1 MAQKVKGITVEIDG
15 NVQPLN
21 KRLKEVTDTAKK
33 LDSELRVIDRLLKL
47 DPSNTTLLTQKQ
59 KLLADSIANTRIKL
73 KELTTAQE
81 QAKAQLERGEIGADQ
96 YRALERDVIR
106 AQNSLKYFESQAK
119 QVDEALE
126 QAENESKQTGKAF
139 DEMGDAAQK
148 SGKDMKTLSTGGVV
162 LGTMLGNLASR
173 LIEWAGSAATFLTDA
188 VEETK
193 EFRSDLSKLEQNA
206 KAAGTGIGDVTDD
219 LEYFVAITDETD
231 SSVEALSNLLKAG
244 FTGETLTDAVNNLSG
259 AVVAF
264 PDTLKI
270 ESLADS
276 LQETLATGE
285 ATGQYGELLERL
297 GVNLDD
303 FNAGLQKCTTS
314 AEKQQ
319 YAVDILAKNG
329 MADLNAQYKEA
340 NADLIAYSTAQTR
353 YTETLS
359 KVGAAMQ
366 PVMTALTDTKTLLL
380 EGMIPALETA
390 GQALSE
396 KLASPS
402 VQNAFKKL
410 GEGLA
415 NVASAFANFAVFI
428 IENGDTIVKTIISI
442 GVGIA
447 AWKIT
452 NTVININK
460 MAKELGSLKEAF
472 QQAIPS
478 IKKMGDAIKASTS
491 ATIIGAIATIVMIV
505 AQIAESFLGASDAT
519 EDFKSDMASLKEE
532 AEGMATEFAAT
543 QETLAINGETMR
555 GLVSDIQ
562 ALDTSIKSG
571 NLSAAEMAAAQGQ
584 LAAKTAEYNAA
595 AGEAVL
601 KIDAATGAI
610 DGSTS
615 ALADNTE
622 ALIENARKAAE
633 IEALQKAFG
642 AQTEAQAQ
650 QATQLAEIDKY
661 YDQLSDEQ
669 KKYIDQMKE
678 EGVSVEALSNLW
690 YASPIW
696 GGQVNN
702 EIRGIVEGLE
712 DSIDVEKA
720 AGEQVEYY
728 TEKVGESAAADA
740 QRKNAIEETSDSLEN
755 LTEAQALQL
764 IRMQENG
771 QALDE
776 EQTKQLDTYKAKNE
790 EQYNSLAELVQ
801 KEQELQQKRLEI
813 LTNSNDAI
821 SYEDQIS
828 LEDRLANYQNNSQK
842 ILEYEN
848 GLASLRQRALE
859 EGNTEAGQAMQAY
872 LDTLGDYSVESMG
885 IIHQLIT
892 EYGEG
897 GGDMFVALANEYM
910 NAVDSKAPQVNA
922 KSKQAGSN
930 MESSVGEGIA
940 ENDAAQTE
948 FESSMQE
955 TVDNVSAMVGAD
967 GPFYWLGIGII
978 NRLASGMRDMAWK
991 LYDVADNVVSTL
1003 KSKFNFEISVSS
1015 TGRGAKFQG
1024 FATGGIISREQIVRV
1039 AERGPEA
1046 IIPLDRLGGIIQGVL
1061 DNNGGGSGG
1070 NTYQLN
1076 VYTSDLSDGAQ
1087 VRLFKN
1093 FSKWA
1098 GRRLD

>member
-1 MAQKVKGITVEIDG
+1 MAQRIKGITVEIGGDT
-15 NVQPLN
+15 QPLN
-21 KRLKEVTDTAKK
+21 KALKDVSKTAAS
-33 LDSELRVIDRLLKL
+33 LNSELRIIDKLLKL
-47 DPSNTTLLTQKQ
+47 DPTNTTLLAQKQ
-59 KLLADSIANTRIKL
+59 EVLAKSIENTTKKLNAL
-73 KELTTAQE
+73 KSAQE

-96 YRALERDVIR
+96 YRVLERQVISTE
-106 AQNSLKYFESQAK
+106 NSLNRLQNEAQ
-119 QVDEALE
+119 QTDEALNN
-126 QAENESKQTGKAF
+126 A
-139 DEMGDAAQK
+139 GDAAQK
-148 SGKDMKTLSTGGVV
+148 TGKDMNSLSVGGVALGTV
-162 LGTMLGNLASR
+162 LGNVATKLL
-173 LIEWAGSAATFLTDA
+173 EFAGSAVTFLTDA

-206 KAAGTGIGDVTDD
+206 KAAGTGIDDVTDD

-297 GVNLDD
+297 GVNLED
-303 FNAGLQKCTTS
+303 FNKGLQKCTTS

-353 YTETLS
+353 YTEMLS

-380 EGMIPALETA
+380 EGMIPALETT

-402 VQNAFKKL
+402 VQNSFKKL

-415 NVASAFANFAVFI
+415 EVASAFANFAVFI
-428 IENGDTIVKTIISI
+428 IENGEMIIKIIGSI
-442 GVGIA
+442 AAGFV
-447 AWKIT
+447 AWKISS
-452 NTVININK
+452 IIQS
-460 MAKELGSLKEAF
+460 MGGLKAAF
-472 QQAIPS
+472 QAIIP
-478 IKKMGDAIKASTS
+478 AIKNMGKAITAVSS
-491 ATIIGAIATIVMIV
+491 STIIGALVTVASIIAT
-505 AQIAESFLGASDAT
+505 IAESFLGASDAT
-519 EDFKSDMASLKEE
+519 ETFKDEMASLKDE

-555 GLVSDIQ
+555 GLVTDIQ
-562 ALDTSIKSG
+562 ALDSSIKSG
-571 NLSAAEMAAAQGQ
+571 NLSAAEMAVAQGQ

-595 AGEAVL
+595 AGEEVL

-633 IEALQKAFG
+633 IEALQKAFE
-642 AQTEAQAQ
+642 AQAEAQAQ

-712 DSIDVEKA
+712 DSIDAEKA
-720 AGEQVEYY
+720 AGEQAEYY

-740 QRKNAIEETSDSLEN
+740 QRKNAIDETN
-755 LTEAQALQL
+755 EALSGLGEAEAIYL
-764 IRMQENG
+764 MQ
-771 QALDE
+771 
-776 EQTKQLDTYKAKNE
+776 
-790 EQYNSLAELVQ
+790 
-801 KEQELQQKRLEI
+801 
-813 LTNSNDAI
+813 
-821 SYEDQIS
+821 
-828 LEDRLANYQNNSQK
+828 RLANNEELSQSDQDALDLWKSNNA
-842 ILEYEN
+842 E
-848 GLASLRQRALE
+848 RAAELE
-859 EGNTEAGQAMQAY
+859 EQLAREKEIYQARVDAATDMNNKIDLSNQTSLKQATENLEHNTQVTQEMVANLDSLYGKIPESLYTYLEEAGTDQAR
-872 LDTLGDYSVESMG
+872 LIS
-885 IIHQLIT
+885 QLAN
-892 EYGEG
+892 EMEG
-897 GGDMFVALANEYM
+897 GGSDVATRF
-910 NAVDSKAPQVNA
+910 VNA
-922 KSKQAGSN
+922 YLAAINAGKSPAEAAAYAFGSDTQTSAGQGIDSN
-930 MESSVGEGIA
+930 K
-940 ENDAAQTE
+940 AAQTE
-948 FESSMQE
+948 FESTMQE
-955 TVDNVSAMVGAD
+955 TVDNVSAMIGAD

-991 LYDVADNVVSTL
+991 LYDVADNVVNTL

-1098 GRRLD
+1098 GRRLN

>member
-1 MAQKVKGITVEIDG
+1 MAQRIKGITVEIGGDT
-15 NVQPLN
+15 QPLN
-21 KRLKEVTDTAKK
+21 KALKDVSKTAAS
-33 LDSELRVIDRLLKL
+33 LNSELRIIDKLLKL
-47 DPSNTTLLTQKQ
+47 DPTNTTLLAQKQ
-59 KLLADSIANTRIKL
+59 EVLAKSIENTTKKLNAL
-73 KELTTAQE
+73 KSAQE

-96 YRALERDVIR
+96 YRVLERQVISTE
-106 AQNSLKYFESQAK
+106 NSLNRLQNEAQ
-119 QVDEALE
+119 QTDEALNN
-126 QAENESKQTGKAF
+126 A
-139 DEMGDAAQK
+139 GDAAQK
-148 SGKDMKTLSTGGVV
+148 TGKDMNSLSVGGVALGTV
-162 LGTMLGNLASR
+162 LGNVATKLL
-173 LIEWAGSAATFLTDA
+173 EFAGSAVTFLTDA

-206 KAAGTGIGDVTDD
+206 KAAGTGIDDVTDD

-297 GVNLDD
+297 GVNLED
-303 FNAGLQKCTTS
+303 FNKGLQKCTTS

-353 YTETLS
+353 YTEMLS

-380 EGMIPALETA
+380 EGMIPALETT

-402 VQNAFKKL
+402 VQNSFKKL

-415 NVASAFANFAVFI
+415 EVASAFANFAVFI
-428 IENGDTIVKTIISI
+428 IENGEMIIKIIGSI
-442 GVGIA
+442 AAGFV
-447 AWKIT
+447 AWKISS
-452 NTVININK
+452 IIQS
-460 MAKELGSLKEAF
+460 MGGLKAAF
-472 QQAIPS
+472 QAIIP
-478 IKKMGDAIKASTS
+478 AIKNMGKAITAVSS
-491 ATIIGAIATIVMIV
+491 STIIGALVTVASIIAT
-505 AQIAESFLGASDAT
+505 IAESFLGASDAT
-519 EDFKSDMASLKEE
+519 ETFKDEMASLKDE

-555 GLVSDIQ
+555 GLVTDIQ
-562 ALDTSIKSG
+562 ALDSSIKSG
-571 NLSAAEMAAAQGQ
+571 NLSAAEMAVAQGQ

-595 AGEAVL
+595 AGEEVL

-633 IEALQKAFG
+633 IEALQKAFE

-712 DSIDVEKA
+712 DSIDAEKA
-720 AGEQVEYY
+720 AGEQAEYY

-740 QRKNAIEETSDSLEN
+740 QRKNAIDETN
-755 LTEAQALQL
+755 EALSGLGEAEAIYL
-764 IRMQENG
+764 MQ
-771 QALDE
+771 
-776 EQTKQLDTYKAKNE
+776 
-790 EQYNSLAELVQ
+790 
-801 KEQELQQKRLEI
+801 
-813 LTNSNDAI
+813 
-821 SYEDQIS
+821 
-828 LEDRLANYQNNSQK
+828 RLANNEELSQSDQDALDLWKSNNA
-842 ILEYEN
+842 E
-848 GLASLRQRALE
+848 RAAELE
-859 EGNTEAGQAMQAY
+859 EQLAREKEIYQARVDAATDMNNKIDLSNQTSLKQATENLEHNTQVTQEMVANLDSLYGKIPESLYTYLEEAGTDQAR
-872 LDTLGDYSVESMG
+872 LIS
-885 IIHQLIT
+885 QLAN
-892 EYGEG
+892 EMEG
-897 GGDMFVALANEYM
+897 GGSDVATRF
-910 NAVDSKAPQVNA
+910 VNA
-922 KSKQAGSN
+922 YLAAINAGKSPAAAAAYAFGSDTPTSAGQGIDSN
-930 MESSVGEGIA
+930 K
-940 ENDAAQTE
+940 AAQTE
-948 FESSMQE
+948 FESAMQE
-955 TVDNVSAMVGAD
+955 TADNVSAMIGAD

-1098 GRRLD
+1098 GRRLI

>member
-1 MAQKVKGITVEIDG
+1 MAQRIKGITVEIGGDT
-15 NVQPLN
+15 QPLN
-21 KRLKEVTDTAKK
+21 KALKDVSKTASS
-33 LDSELRVIDRLLKL
+33 LNSELRVIDKLLKL
-47 DPSNTTLLTQKQ
+47 DPTNTTLLAQKQ
-59 KLLADSIANTRIKL
+59 EVLAKSIENTTKKLNIL
-73 KELTTAQE
+73 KAAQE

-96 YRALERDVIR
+96 YRALERQVISTE
-106 AQNSLKYFESQAK
+106 NSLNRLQNEAQ
-119 QVDEALE
+119 QTDEA
-126 QAENESKQTGKAF
+126 F
-139 DEMGDAAQK
+139 DKMGNAAQK
-148 SGKDMKTLSTGGVV
+148 SEKDMKSLSVGGVALGTV
-162 LGTMLGNLASR
+162 LGNVATKLL
-173 LIEWAGSAATFLTDA
+173 EFAGSAVTFLTDA

-231 SSVEALSNLLKAG
+231 SSVEALSNLLQAG
-244 FTGETLTDAVNNLSG
+244 FTGETLTDVVNNLSG

-297 GVNLDD
+297 GVNLED

-319 YAVDILAKNG
+319 YAIDILSKNG

-340 NADLIAYSTAQTR
+340 NADLIAYSTSQTR
-353 YTETLS
+353 YMETLS
-359 KVGAAMQ
+359 KVGTAMQ
-366 PVMTALTDTKTLLL
+366 PVMTAFTDIKTLLL
-380 EGMIPALETA
+380 EGMIPALDTT

-402 VQNAFKKL
+402 VQNAIKKL
-410 GEGLA
+410 GEFLGEA
-415 NVASAFANFAVFI
+415 AKAFADFAIFV
-428 IENGDTIVKTIISI
+428 IENGEIILTVIGSI
-442 GVGIA
+442 AAGFA
-447 AWKIT
+447 AWKISSIIGNVVKSLGT
-452 NTVININK
+452 FVTAVKNAASGAVSAIQSIN
-460 MAKELGSLKEAF
+460 A
-472 QQAIPS
+472 
-478 IKKMGDAIKASTS
+478 ASMS
-491 ATIIGAIATIVMIV
+491 TIIGAIVTVVSLVVSLAS
-505 AQIAESFLGASDAT
+505 ELGKASDEMEDLKSASQDLSGTIDDTAIAFNESEAAYSAT
-519 EDFKSDMASLKEE
+519 KSIADDLLATMIEYNNELK
-532 AEGMATEFAAT
+532 
-543 QETLAINGETMR
+543 Q
-555 GLVSDIQ
+555 
-562 ALDTSIKSG
+562 G
-571 NLSAAEMAAAQGQ
+571 NLSETEAAARRQM
-584 LAAKTAEYNAA
+584 LAQVTAQYNSTV
-595 AGEAVL
+595 GGT
-601 KIDAATGAI
+601 AATINETTGMLNE
-610 DGSTS
+610 STS
-615 ALADNTE
+615 EIKNNTAAL
-622 ALIENARKAAE
+622 LENAR
-633 IEALQKAFG
+633 
-642 AQTEAQAQ
+642 AQAYQ
-650 QATQLAEIDKY
+650 
-661 YDQLSDEQ
+661 
-669 KKYIDQMKE
+669 
-678 EGVSVEALSNLW
+678 EAF
-690 YASPIW
+690 ADIM
-696 GGQVNN
+696 
-702 EIRGIVEGLE
+702 R
-712 DSIDVEKA
+712 
-720 AGEQVEYY
+720 EQVEI
-728 TEKVGESAAADA
+728 EKNRIMAVEAI
-740 QRKNAIEETSDSLEN
+740 RKNMSGLTEEQQNYINELIETENWTGLISELQGTWNTELWAAKDVLSDTAEQEKLTADQLEYLTKAANENGIAFDGNTESVNGNAEAVSN

-764 IRMQENG
+764 LRMQENG
-771 QALDE
+771 QALNE
-776 EQTKQLDTYKAKNE
+776 AQAAQLEAYKANNE
-790 EQYNSLAELVQ
+790 EQYNSLSEIVQ

-821 SYEDQIS
+821 NYEDQIS

-991 LYDVADNVVSTL
+991 LYDAADTIVSSL
-1003 KSKFNFEISVSS
+1003 KSKFNFSVSVS
-1015 TGRGAKFQG
+1015 KTGSGARLRG

-1098 GRRLD
+1098 GRRLN

>member
-126 QAENESKQTGKAF
+126 QTENESKQTGKAF

-297 GVNLDD
+297 GVNLED
-303 FNAGLQKCTTS
+303 FNKGLQKCTTS

-380 EGMIPALETA
+380 EGMIPALETT

-402 VQNAFKKL
+402 VQNSFKKL

-415 NVASAFANFAVFI
+415 EVASAFANFAVFI
-428 IENGDTIVKTIISI
+428 IENGEMIIKIIGSI
-442 GVGIA
+442 AAGFV
-447 AWKIT
+447 AWKISS
-452 NTVININK
+452 IIQS
-460 MAKELGSLKEAF
+460 MGGLKAAF
-472 QQAIPS
+472 QAIIP
-478 IKKMGDAIKASTS
+478 AIKNMGKAITAVSS
-491 ATIIGAIATIVMIV
+491 STIIGALVTVASIIAT
-505 AQIAESFLGASDAT
+505 IAESFLGASDAT
-519 EDFKSDMASLKEE
+519 ETFKDEMASLKDE

-555 GLVSDIQ
+555 GLVTDIQ
-562 ALDTSIKSG
+562 ALDSSIKSG
-571 NLSAAEMAAAQGQ
+571 NLSAAEMAVAQGQ

-595 AGEAVL
+595 AGEEVL

-633 IEALQKAFG
+633 IEALQKAFE

-740 QRKNAIEETSDSLEN
+740 QRKNAIEETSDSLED

-776 EQTKQLDTYKAKNE
+776 EQTKQLDAYKAKNE
-790 EQYNSLAELVQ
+790 EQYNSLTELVQ

-821 SYEDQIS
+821 NYEDQIS
-828 LEDRLANYQNNSQK
+828 LKERIDNLNSNTQAV
-842 ILEYEN
+842 LDYES
-848 GLASLRQRALE
+848 GLAELRQ
-859 EGNTEAGQAMQAY
+859 QAELQSNESMKNNMLAY
-872 LDTLGDYSVESMG
+872 IETLGDYSKDSMA
-885 IIHQLIT
+885 IVSQMVT
-892 EYGEG
+892 DFGEG
-897 GGDMFVALANEYM
+897 GGNMAWALANAYG
-910 NAVDSKAPQVNA
+910 NALSVA
-922 KSKQAGSN
+922 KPGMDAKTHEVGYSAEEAG
-930 MESSVGEGIA
+930 GAGIA
-940 ENDAAQTE
+940 SNDAMQTE
-948 FESSMQE
+948 FESSMQD
-955 TVDNVSAMVGAD
+955 TLNRVSDMIGEN

-978 NRLASGMRDMAWK
+978 NRLTSGMRDMAWK
-991 LYDVADNVVSTL
+991 LYDVADSIVSAL
-1003 KSKFNFEISVSS
+1003 KGKFNFEISVSG
-1015 TGRGAKFQG
+1015 TGSGAKFQG
-1024 FATGGIISREQIVRV
+1024 VATGGIISREQIVRV

-1098 GRRLD
+1098 GRRLN

>member
-1 MAQKVKGITVEIDG
+1 MAQRIKGITVEIGGDT
-15 NVQPLN
+15 QPLN
-21 KRLKEVTDTAKK
+21 KALKDVSKTAAS
-33 LDSELRVIDRLLKL
+33 LNSELRIIDKLLKL
-47 DPSNTTLLTQKQ
+47 DPTNTTLLAQKQ
-59 KLLADSIANTRIKL
+59 EVLAKSIENTTKKLNAL
-73 KELTTAQE
+73 KSAQE

-96 YRALERDVIR
+96 YRVLERQVISTE
-106 AQNSLKYFESQAK
+106 NSLNRLQNEAQ
-119 QVDEALE
+119 QTDEALND
-126 QAENESKQTGKAF
+126 A
-139 DEMGDAAQK
+139 GDAAQK
-148 SGKDMKTLSTGGVV
+148 TGKDMNSLSVGGVALGTV
-162 LGTMLGNLASR
+162 LGNVATKLL
-173 LIEWAGSAATFLTDA
+173 EFAGSAVTFLTDA

-206 KAAGTGIGDVTDD
+206 KAAGTGIDDVTDD

-297 GVNLDD
+297 GVNLED
-303 FNAGLQKCTTS
+303 FNKGLQKCTTS

-380 EGMIPALETA
+380 EGMIPALETT

-402 VQNAFKKL
+402 VQNSFKKL

-415 NVASAFANFAVFI
+415 EVASAFANFAVFI
-428 IENGDTIVKTIISI
+428 IENGEMIIKIIGSI
-442 GVGIA
+442 AAGFV
-447 AWKIT
+447 AWKISS
-452 NTVININK
+452 IIQS
-460 MAKELGSLKEAF
+460 MGGLKAAF
-472 QQAIPS
+472 QAIIP
-478 IKKMGDAIKASTS
+478 AIKNMGKAITAVSS
-491 ATIIGAIATIVMIV
+491 STIIGALVTVASIIAT
-505 AQIAESFLGASDAT
+505 IAESFLGASDAT
-519 EDFKSDMASLKEE
+519 ETFKDEMASLKDE

-555 GLVSDIQ
+555 GLVTDIQ
-562 ALDTSIKSG
+562 ALDSSIKSG
-571 NLSAAEMAAAQGQ
+571 NLSAAEMAVAQGQ

-595 AGEAVL
+595 AGEEVL

-633 IEALQKAFG
+633 IEALQKAFE

-720 AGEQVEYY
+720 AGEQAEYY

-740 QRKNAIEETSDSLEN
+740 QRKNAIEETSDSLED

-771 QALDE
+771 QALDD
-776 EQTKQLDTYKAKNE
+776 EQTKQLDAYKSKNE
-790 EQYNSLAELVQ
+790 EQYNSLTELVQ

-821 SYEDQIS
+821 NYKDQIS
-828 LEDRLANYQNNSQK
+828 LKERIDNLNSNTQAV
-842 ILEYEN
+842 LDYES
-848 GLASLRQRALE
+848 GLAELRQ
-859 EGNTEAGQAMQAY
+859 QAELQSNESMKNNMLAY
-872 LDTLGDYSVESMG
+872 IETLGDYSNDSMA
-885 IIHQLIT
+885 IVSQMVT
-892 EYGEG
+892 DFGEG
-897 GGDMFVALANEYM
+897 GGNMAWALADAYG
-910 NAVDSKAPQVNA
+910 NALSVA
-922 KSKQAGSN
+922 KPGMDAKTHEVGYSAEEAG
-930 MESSVGEGIA
+930 GAGIA
-940 ENDAAQTE
+940 SNDAMQTE
-948 FESSMQE
+948 FESSMQD
-955 TVDNVSAMVGAD
+955 TLNRVGD
-967 GPFYWLGIGII
+967 MIGENGPFYWLGIGII
-978 NRLASGMRDMAWK
+978 NRLTSGMRDMAWK
-991 LYDVADNVVSTL
+991 LYDVADSIVSAL
-1003 KSKFNFEISVSS
+1003 KGKFNFEISVSG
-1015 TGRGAKFQG
+1015 TGSGAKFQSC
-1024 FATGGIISREQIVRV
+1024 ATGGIISREQIVRV

-1098 GRRLD
+1098 GRRLN

>member
-1 MAQKVKGITVEIDG
+1 MASTIKGITVEIDG

-21 KRLKEVTDTAKK
+21 KRLKEVTDTARK

-47 DPSNTTLLTQKQ
+47 DPSNTTLLAQKQ
-59 KLLADSIANTRIKL
+59 KLLADSIANTKTKL

-96 YRALERDVIR
+96 YRALEREVIR

-126 QAENESKQTGKAF
+126 QTENESKQAGEAF

-148 SGKDMKTLSTGGVV
+148 SEKDMKSLSVGGVALGTV
-162 LGTMLGNLASR
+162 LGNVATKLL
-173 LIEWAGSAATFLTDA
+173 EFAGSAVTFLTDA

-206 KAAGTGIGDVTDD
+206 KAAGTGIDDVTDD

-297 GVNLDD
+297 GVNLED
-303 FNAGLQKCTTS
+303 FNKGLQKCTTS

-319 YAVDILAKNG
+319 YAVDTLAKNG

-340 NADLIAYSTAQTR
+340 NTDLIAYSTAQTR

-366 PVMTALTDTKTLLL
+366 PVMTAFTDIKTLLL

-402 VQNAFKKL
+402 VQNSFKKL

-415 NVASAFANFAVFI
+415 EVASAFANFAVFI
-428 IENGDTIVKTIISI
+428 IENGGLIVKIIGSIALGFAAWKVRSIIDSLGGLKSAIQAIIPAIKKAVTSINSVSSASIVGAIMTIASVIISLVSELGKASEATEELRSEAESLSDSITDVGTSFDKSEAEFAVNSDRISELISEISSLDSAIKNGGLTDADAAIKKGQLLRATNELNSVAGTTVATINEETGALNENLPEIESVTKAWLENARAQAYQETLIGILENQSELEVQRAMAIDTIRKNMDSLTKSEQEHVKALIDSGEYQELVNYLWAKGNTEIWAARDILSQTNYDI
-442 GVGIA
+442 GIA
-447 AWKIT
+447 AEQMDYLT
-452 NTVININK
+452 
-460 MAKELGSLKEAF
+460 
-472 QQAIPS
+472 
-478 IKKMGDAIKASTS
+478 
-491 ATIIGAIATIVMIV
+491 
-505 AQIAESFLGASDAT
+505 
-519 EDFKSDMASLKEE
+519 
-532 AEGMATEFAAT
+532 
-543 QETLAINGETMR
+543 
-555 GLVSDIQ
+555 
-562 ALDTSIKSG
+562 
-571 NLSAAEMAAAQGQ
+571 
-584 LAAKTAEYNAA
+584 
-595 AGEAVL
+595 
-601 KIDAATGAI
+601 DAANENGIALTG
-610 DGSTS
+610 
-615 ALADNTE
+615 NTE
-622 ALIENARKAAE
+622 ALNENADAVLNLENAE
-633 IEALQKAFG
+633 AERLIRLQEDGQKLS
-642 AQTEAQAQ
+642 EAQ
-650 QATQLAEIDKY
+650 QAQLDAWKQNNAEYATELEEQLAREKEIYQARVDAATDMNNK
-661 YDQLSDEQ
+661 
-669 KKYIDQMKE
+669 ID
-678 EGVSVEALSNLW
+678 LSNQTSLKQ
-690 YASPIW
+690 ATENLEHNT
-696 GGQVNN
+696 QVTQEMVAN
-702 EIRGIVEGLE
+702 L
-712 DSIDVEKA
+712 
-720 AGEQVEYY
+720 
-728 TEKVGESAAADA
+728 
-740 QRKNAIEETSDSLEN
+740 DSLYGKIPES
-755 LTEAQALQL
+755 LYTYLEEAGTDQARL
-764 IRMQENG
+764 ISQ
-771 QALDE
+771 
-776 EQTKQLDTYKAKNE
+776 
-790 EQYNSLAELVQ
+790 
-801 KEQELQQKRLEI
+801 
-813 LTNSNDAI
+813 
-821 SYEDQIS
+821 
-828 LEDRLANYQNNSQK
+828 LAN
-842 ILEYEN
+842 E
-848 GLASLRQRALE
+848 
-859 EGNTEAGQAMQAY
+859 M
-872 LDTLGDYSVESMG
+872 
-885 IIHQLIT
+885 
-892 EYGEG
+892 EG
-897 GGDMFVALANEYM
+897 GGSDVATRF
-910 NAVDSKAPQVNA
+910 VNA
-922 KSKQAGSN
+922 YLAAINAGKSPAEAAAYAFGSDTQTSAGQGIDSN
-930 MESSVGEGIA
+930 K
-940 ENDAAQTE
+940 AAQTE
-948 FESSMQE
+948 FESTMQE
-955 TVDNVSAMVGAD
+955 TVDNVSAMIGAD

-1003 KSKFNFEISVSS
+1003 KSKFNFEISVSG
-1015 TGRGAKFQG
+1015 TGSGAKFQG

-1098 GRRLD
+1098 GRRLN

>member
-1 MAQKVKGITVEIDG
+1 MASTIKGITVEIDG

-21 KRLKEVTDTAKK
+21 KRLKEVTDTARK

-47 DPSNTTLLTQKQ
+47 DPSNTTLLAQKQ
-59 KLLADSIANTRIKL
+59 KLLADSIANTKTKL

-96 YRALERDVIR
+96 YRALEREVIR

-126 QAENESKQTGKAF
+126 QTENESKQAGEAF

-148 SGKDMKTLSTGGVV
+148 SEKDMKSLSVGGVALGTV
-162 LGTMLGNLASR
+162 LGNVATKLLELAGN
-173 LIEWAGSAATFLTDA
+173 AATFLTDA

-206 KAAGTGIGDVTDD
+206 KAAGTGIDDVTDD

-297 GVNLDD
+297 GVNLED
-303 FNAGLQKCTTS
+303 FNKGLQKCTTS

-340 NADLIAYSTAQTR
+340 NTDLIAYSTAQTR

-366 PVMTALTDTKTLLL
+366 PVMTAFTDIKTLLL
-380 EGMIPALETA
+380 EGMIPALETT

-396 KLASPS
+396 KLASPK
-402 VQNAFKKL
+402 VQDSIKKFGEFL
-410 GEGLA
+410 GDA
-415 NVASAFANFAVFI
+415 AKAFADFAMFV
-428 IENGDTIVKTIISI
+428 IENGEVIIKVI
-442 GVGIA
+442 GSIA
-447 AWKIT
+447 AGFATWKIAG
-452 NTVININK
+452 II
-460 MAKELGSLKEAF
+460 GS
-472 QQAIPS
+472 IVTS
-478 IKKMGDAIKASTS
+478 IKKFDSTFKKAGGNIINTIKKINTASLSTV
-491 ATIIGAIATIVMIV
+491 IGAIAAAVTAIISFAFALRDSNEAVNK
-505 AQIAESFLGASDAT
+505 IADDSSALIESSKETAEAFSDTQAEIAVTSELAKEYAGEVLALNDKVKQMEALDQDAT
-519 EDFKSDMASLKEE
+519 KEKRMLADATVRLNEITGQTTATIDENTGMLNENKDAIYDSIDAMETAAKESAYLEYWQNLIKQATEYEIQSRNNLKVIKEDVTFWDTLTGSARKALDAYYDTEE
-532 AEGMATEFAAT
+532 AMKTNASEMETFNEFLAEQGLTISDLTSKREEDTDSINENTEAVSELT
-543 QETLAINGETMR
+543 EQEAIYFMQRLANNEE
-555 GLVSDIQ
+555 LSQSDQ
-562 ALDTSIKSG
+562 DALDLWKS
-571 NLSAAEMAAAQGQ
+571 NNAERAAELEEQ
-584 LAAKTAEYNAA
+584 LAREKEIYQAR
-595 AGEAVL
+595 V
-601 KIDAATGAI
+601 DAATDMNNKI
-610 DGSTS
+610 DLSNQTS
-615 ALADNTE
+615 LKQATENLEHNTQVTQEMVANLDSLYGKIPESLYTYLEEAGTDQARLISQLADE
-622 ALIENARKAAE
+622 
-633 IEALQKAFG
+633 
-642 AQTEAQAQ
+642 
-650 QATQLAEIDKY
+650 
-661 YDQLSDEQ
+661 
-669 KKYIDQMKE
+669 M
-678 EGVSVEALSNLW
+678 
-690 YASPIW
+690 
-696 GGQVNN
+696 
-702 EIRGIVEGLE
+702 
-712 DSIDVEKA
+712 
-720 AGEQVEYY
+720 
-728 TEKVGESAAADA
+728 
-740 QRKNAIEETSDSLEN
+740 
-755 LTEAQALQL
+755 
-764 IRMQENG
+764 
-771 QALDE
+771 
-776 EQTKQLDTYKAKNE
+776 
-790 EQYNSLAELVQ
+790 
-801 KEQELQQKRLEI
+801 
-813 LTNSNDAI
+813 
-821 SYEDQIS
+821 
-828 LEDRLANYQNNSQK
+828 
-842 ILEYEN
+842 
-848 GLASLRQRALE
+848 
-859 EGNTEAGQAMQAY
+859 
-872 LDTLGDYSVESMG
+872 
-885 IIHQLIT
+885 
-892 EYGEG
+892 EG
-897 GGDMFVALANEYM
+897 GGSDVATRF
-910 NAVDSKAPQVNA
+910 VNA
-922 KSKQAGSN
+922 YLAAINAGKSPAEAAAYAFGSDTQTSAGQGIDSN
-930 MESSVGEGIA
+930 K
-940 ENDAAQTE
+940 AAQTE

-955 TVDNVSAMVGAD
+955 TVDNVSAMIGAD

>member
-1 MAQKVKGITVEIDG
+1 MAQRIKGITVEIGGDT
-15 NVQPLN
+15 QPLN
-21 KRLKEVTDTAKK
+21 KALKDVSKTASS
-33 LDSELRVIDRLLKL
+33 LDSELRVIDKLLKL
-47 DPSNTTLLTQKQ
+47 DPTNTTLLAQKQ
-59 KLLADSIANTRIKL
+59 EVLAKSIENTTKKLNIL
-73 KELTTAQE
+73 KAAQE

-96 YRALERDVIR
+96 YRALERQVISTE
-106 AQNSLKYFESQAK
+106 NSLNRLQNEAQ
-119 QVDEALE
+119 QTDEA
-126 QAENESKQTGKAF
+126 F
-139 DEMGDAAQK
+139 DKMGNAAQK
-148 SGKDMKTLSTGGVV
+148 SEKDMKSLSVGGVALGTV
-162 LGTMLGNLASR
+162 LGNVATKLL
-173 LIEWAGSAATFLTDA
+173 EFAGSAVTFLTDA

-231 SSVEALSNLLKAG
+231 SSVEALSNLLQAG
-244 FTGETLTDAVNNLSG
+244 FTGETLTDVVNNLSG

-297 GVNLDD
+297 GVNLED

-319 YAVDILAKNG
+319 YAIDILSKNG

-340 NADLIAYSTAQTR
+340 NADLIAYSTSQTR
-353 YTETLS
+353 YMETLS
-359 KVGAAMQ
+359 KVGTAMQ
-366 PVMTALTDTKTLLL
+366 PVMTAFTDIKTLLL
-380 EGMIPALETA
+380 EGMIPALDTT

-402 VQNAFKKL
+402 VQNAIKKL
-410 GEGLA
+410 GEFLGEA
-415 NVASAFANFAVFI
+415 AKAFADFAIFV
-428 IENGDTIVKTIISI
+428 IENGEIILTVIGSI
-442 GVGIA
+442 AAGFA
-447 AWKIT
+447 AWKISSIIGNVVKSLGT
-452 NTVININK
+452 FVTAVKNAASGAVSAIQSIN
-460 MAKELGSLKEAF
+460 A
-472 QQAIPS
+472 
-478 IKKMGDAIKASTS
+478 ASMS
-491 ATIIGAIATIVMIV
+491 TIIGAIVTVVSLVVSLAS
-505 AQIAESFLGASDAT
+505 ELGKASDEM
-519 EDFKSDMASLKEE
+519 EDLKSASQDLSGTIDDTAIAFNESE
-532 AEGMATEFAAT
+532 AAYAAT
-543 QETLAINGETMR
+543 KNIADDLLATMMR
-555 GLVSDIQ
+555 YNDELK
-562 ALDTSIKSG
+562 AG
-571 NLSAAEMAAAQGQ
+571 NLSETEAAAKREL
-584 LAAKTAEYNAA
+584 LAQVTAQYNSTV
-595 AGEAVL
+595 GGT
-601 KIDAATGAI
+601 AATINEATGLLNE
-610 DGSTS
+610 STIEIQNNTD
-615 ALADNTE
+615 AL
-622 ALIENARKAAE
+622 LKNAR
-633 IEALQKAFG
+633 
-642 AQTEAQAQ
+642 AQAYQ
-650 QATQLAEIDKY
+650 
-661 YDQLSDEQ
+661 
-669 KKYIDQMKE
+669 
-678 EGVSVEALSNLW
+678 EAFTD
-690 YASPIW
+690 IM
-696 GGQVNN
+696 
-702 EIRGIVEGLE
+702 R
-712 DSIDVEKA
+712 
-720 AGEQVEYY
+720 EQVEIEKNRIMAVEAIQKNMGDL
-728 TEKVGESAAADA
+728 TEEQQNYINGLIEAGNWIELASEFQYSWNKELKSAGEVLANTVDQEELTADQLEYLTKVANENEIAFDGNTESVD
-740 QRKNAIEETSDSLEN
+740 RNAEAVSN

-764 IRMQENG
+764 LRMQENG

-1015 TGRGAKFQG
+1015 TGSGAKFQS

-1098 GRRLD
+1098 GRRLN

>member
-1 MAQKVKGITVEIDG
+1 MAQRIKGITVEIGGDT
-15 NVQPLN
+15 QPLN
-21 KRLKEVTDTAKK
+21 KALKDVSKTAAS
-33 LDSELRVIDRLLKL
+33 LNSELRIIDKLLKL
-47 DPSNTTLLTQKQ
+47 DPTNTTLLAQKQ
-59 KLLADSIANTRIKL
+59 EVLAKSIENTTKKLNAL
-73 KELTTAQE
+73 KSAQE

-96 YRALERDVIR
+96 YRVLERQVISTE
-106 AQNSLKYFESQAK
+106 NSLNRLQNEAQ
-119 QVDEALE
+119 QTDEALND
-126 QAENESKQTGKAF
+126 A
-139 DEMGDAAQK
+139 GDAAQK
-148 SGKDMKTLSTGGVV
+148 AGKDMNSLSVGGVALGTV
-162 LGTMLGNLASR
+162 LGNVATKLLEFAGNAV
-173 LIEWAGSAATFLTDA
+173 TFLTDA

-206 KAAGTGIGDVTDD
+206 KAAGTGIDDVTDD

-297 GVNLDD
+297 GVNLED
-303 FNAGLQKCTTS
+303 FNKGLQKCTTS

-366 PVMTALTDTKTLLL
+366 PVMTAFTDIKTLLL
-380 EGMIPALETA
+380 EGMIPALETT

-396 KLASPS
+396 KLASTS
-402 VQNAFKKL
+402 VQNAIKKL
-410 GEGLA
+410 GEFLGEA
-415 NVASAFANFAVFI
+415 AKAFADFAIFV
-428 IENGDTIVKTIISI
+428 IENGEVILTIVGSI
-442 GVGIA
+442 AAGFA
-447 AWKIT
+447 AWKI
-452 NTVININK
+452 
-460 MAKELGSLKEAF
+460 S
-472 QQAIPS
+472 S
-478 IKKMGDAIKASTS
+478 IIGNVVKSFGTFITAIKNAASAATTAIQS
-491 ATIIGAIATIVMIV
+491 INAASMSTIIGAIVTVVSLVINFAS
-505 AQIAESFLGASDAT
+505 ELGKASDEM
-519 EDFKSDMASLKEE
+519 EDLKSASQDLSGTIDDTAIAFNESE
-532 AEGMATEFAAT
+532 AAYAAT
-543 QETLAINGETMR
+543 KNIADDLLATMMR
-555 GLVSDIQ
+555 YNDELK
-562 ALDTSIKSG
+562 AG
-571 NLSAAEMAAAQGQ
+571 NLSETEAAAKREL
-584 LAAKTAEYNAA
+584 LAQVTAQYNSTV
-595 AGEAVL
+595 GGT
-601 KIDAATGAI
+601 AATINEATGLLNE
-610 DGSTS
+610 STIEIQNNTD
-615 ALADNTE
+615 AL
-622 ALIENARKAAE
+622 LKNAR
-633 IEALQKAFG
+633 
-642 AQTEAQAQ
+642 AQAYQ
-650 QATQLAEIDKY
+650 
-661 YDQLSDEQ
+661 
-669 KKYIDQMKE
+669 
-678 EGVSVEALSNLW
+678 EAFTD
-690 YASPIW
+690 IM
-696 GGQVNN
+696 
-702 EIRGIVEGLE
+702 R
-712 DSIDVEKA
+712 
-720 AGEQVEYY
+720 EQVEIEKNRIMAVEAIQKNMGDL
-728 TEKVGESAAADA
+728 TEEQQNYINGLIEAGNWTELASEFQYSWNKELKSAGEVLANTVDQEELTADQLEYLTKVANENEIAFDGNTESVD
-740 QRKNAIEETSDSLEN
+740 RNAEAVSN

-764 IRMQENG
+764 LRMQENG

-776 EQTKQLDTYKAKNE
+776 EQTKQLDAYKAKNE
-790 EQYNSLAELVQ
+790 EQYNSLTELVQ

-821 SYEDQIS
+821 NYEDQIS
-828 LEDRLANYQNNSQK
+828 LKERIDNLNANTQAV
-842 ILEYEN
+842 LDYES
-848 GLASLRQRALE
+848 GLAELRQ
-859 EGNTEAGQAMQAY
+859 QAELQSNESMKNNMLAY
-872 LDTLGDYSVESMG
+872 IETLGDYSKDSMA
-885 IIHQLIT
+885 IVSQMVADF
-892 EYGEG
+892 GEG
-897 GGDMFVALANEYM
+897 GGNMAWALANAYG
-910 NAVDSKAPQVNA
+910 NALSVA
-922 KSKQAGSN
+922 KPGMDAKTHEVGYSAEEAG
-930 MESSVGEGIA
+930 GAGIA
-940 ENDAAQTE
+940 SNDAMQTE
-948 FESSMQE
+948 FESSMQD
-955 TVDNVSAMVGAD
+955 TLNRVSDMIGEN

-1015 TGRGAKFQG
+1015 TGSGAKFQS

>member
-1 MAQKVKGITVEIDG
+1 MAQRIKGITVEIGGDT
-15 NVQPLN
+15 QPLN
-21 KRLKEVTDTAKK
+21 KALKDVSKTAAS
-33 LDSELRVIDRLLKL
+33 LNSELRIIDKLLKL
-47 DPSNTTLLTQKQ
+47 DPTNTTLLAQKQ
-59 KLLADSIANTRIKL
+59 EVLAKSIENTTKKLNAL
-73 KELTTAQE
+73 KSAQE

-96 YRALERDVIR
+96 YRVLERQVISTE
-106 AQNSLKYFESQAK
+106 NSLNRLQNEAQ
-119 QVDEALE
+119 QTDEALNN
-126 QAENESKQTGKAF
+126 A
-139 DEMGDAAQK
+139 GDAAQK
-148 SGKDMKTLSTGGVV
+148 TGKDMNSLSVGGVA
-162 LGTMLGNLASR
+162 LGTALGNVATKL
-173 LIEWAGSAATFLTDA
+173 LEFAGSAVTFLTDA

-206 KAAGTGIGDVTDD
+206 KAAGTGIDDVTDD

-297 GVNLDD
+297 GVNLED
-303 FNAGLQKCTTS
+303 FNKGLQKCTTS

-353 YTETLS
+353 YTEMLS

-380 EGMIPALETA
+380 EGMIPALETT

-402 VQNAFKKL
+402 VQNSFKKL

-415 NVASAFANFAVFI
+415 EVASAFANFAVFI
-428 IENGDTIVKTIISI
+428 IENGEMIIKIIGSI
-442 GVGIA
+442 AAGFV
-447 AWKIT
+447 AWKISS
-452 NTVININK
+452 IIQS
-460 MAKELGSLKEAF
+460 MDRLKAAF
-472 QQAIPS
+472 RAIIPA
-478 IKKMGDAIKASTS
+478 IKKMGKAITAVSS
-491 ATIIGAIATIVMIV
+491 STIIGALVTVASIIAT
-505 AQIAESFLGASDAT
+505 IAESFLGASDAT
-519 EDFKSDMASLKEE
+519 ETFKDEMASLKDE

-555 GLVSDIQ
+555 GLVTDIQ
-562 ALDTSIKSG
+562 ALDSSIKSG
-571 NLSAAEMAAAQGQ
+571 NLSAAEMAVAQGQ

-595 AGEAVL
+595 AGEEVL

-633 IEALQKAFG
+633 IEALQKAFE

-712 DSIDVEKA
+712 DSIDAEKA
-720 AGEQVEYY
+720 AGEQAEYY

-740 QRKNAIEETSDSLEN
+740 QRKNAIDETN
-755 LTEAQALQL
+755 EALSGLGEAEAIYL
-764 IRMQENG
+764 MQ
-771 QALDE
+771 
-776 EQTKQLDTYKAKNE
+776 
-790 EQYNSLAELVQ
+790 
-801 KEQELQQKRLEI
+801 
-813 LTNSNDAI
+813 
-821 SYEDQIS
+821 
-828 LEDRLANYQNNSQK
+828 RLANNEELSQSDQDALDLWKSNNA
-842 ILEYEN
+842 E
-848 GLASLRQRALE
+848 RAAELE
-859 EGNTEAGQAMQAY
+859 EQLAREKEIYQARVDAATDMNNKIDLSNQTSLKQATENLEHNTQVTQEMVANLDSLYGKIPESLYTYLEEAGTDQAR
-872 LDTLGDYSVESMG
+872 LIS
-885 IIHQLIT
+885 QLAN
-892 EYGEG
+892 EMEG
-897 GGDMFVALANEYM
+897 GGSDVATRF
-910 NAVDSKAPQVNA
+910 VNA
-922 KSKQAGSN
+922 YLAAINAGKSPAEAAAYAFGSDTQTSAGQGIGSN
-930 MESSVGEGIA
+930 K
-940 ENDAAQTE
+940 AAQTE
-948 FESSMQE
+948 FESTMQE
-955 TVDNVSAMVGAD
+955 TVDNVSAMIGAD

-978 NRLASGMRDMAWK
+978 NRLASGMRGMAWK
-991 LYDVADNVVSTL
+991 LYDVADNVVNTL

-1024 FATGGIISREQIVRV
+1024 CATGGIISREQIVRV

>member
-1 MAQKVKGITVEIDG
+1 MAQRIKGITVEIGGDT
-15 NVQPLN
+15 QPLN
-21 KRLKEVTDTAKK
+21 KALKDVSKTAAS
-33 LDSELRVIDRLLKL
+33 LNSELRIIDKLLKL
-47 DPSNTTLLTQKQ
+47 DPTNTTLLAQKQ
-59 KLLADSIANTRIKL
+59 EVLAKSIENTTKKLNAL
-73 KELTTAQE
+73 KSAQE

-96 YRALERDVIR
+96 YRVLERQVISTE
-106 AQNSLKYFESQAK
+106 NSLNRLQNEAQ
-119 QVDEALE
+119 QTDEALNN
-126 QAENESKQTGKAF
+126 A
-139 DEMGDAAQK
+139 GDAAQK
-148 SGKDMKTLSTGGVV
+148 TGKDMNSLSVGGVALGTV
-162 LGTMLGNLASR
+162 LGNVATKLL
-173 LIEWAGSAATFLTDA
+173 EFAGSAVTFLTDA

-206 KAAGTGIGDVTDD
+206 KAAGTGIDDVTDD

-297 GVNLDD
+297 GVNLED
-303 FNAGLQKCTTS
+303 FNKGLQKCTTS

-353 YTETLS
+353 YTEMLS

-380 EGMIPALETA
+380 EGMIPALETT

-402 VQNAFKKL
+402 VQNSFKKL

-415 NVASAFANFAVFI
+415 EVASAFANFAVFI
-428 IENGDTIVKTIISI
+428 IENGEMIIKIIGSI
-442 GVGIA
+442 AAGFV
-447 AWKIT
+447 AWKISS
-452 NTVININK
+452 IIQS
-460 MAKELGSLKEAF
+460 MGGLKAAF
-472 QQAIPS
+472 QAIIP
-478 IKKMGDAIKASTS
+478 AIKNMGKAITAVSS
-491 ATIIGAIATIVMIV
+491 STIIGALVTVASIIAT
-505 AQIAESFLGASDAT
+505 IAESFLGASDAT
-519 EDFKSDMASLKEE
+519 ETFKDEMASLKDE

-555 GLVSDIQ
+555 GLVTDIQ
-562 ALDTSIKSG
+562 ALDSSIKSG
-571 NLSAAEMAAAQGQ
+571 NLSAAEMAVAQGQ

-595 AGEAVL
+595 AGEEVL

-633 IEALQKAFG
+633 IEALQKAFE

-712 DSIDVEKA
+712 DSIDAEKA
-720 AGEQVEYY
+720 AGEQAEYY

-740 QRKNAIEETSDSLEN
+740 QRKNAIDETN
-755 LTEAQALQL
+755 EALSGLGEAEAIYL
-764 IRMQENG
+764 MQ
-771 QALDE
+771 
-776 EQTKQLDTYKAKNE
+776 
-790 EQYNSLAELVQ
+790 
-801 KEQELQQKRLEI
+801 
-813 LTNSNDAI
+813 
-821 SYEDQIS
+821 
-828 LEDRLANYQNNSQK
+828 RLANNEELSQSDQDALDLWKSNNA
-842 ILEYEN
+842 E
-848 GLASLRQRALE
+848 RAAELE
-859 EGNTEAGQAMQAY
+859 EQLAREKEIYQARVDAATDMNNKIDLSNQTSLKQATENLEHNTQVTQEMVANLDSLYGKIPESLYTYLEEAGTDQAR
-872 LDTLGDYSVESMG
+872 LIS
-885 IIHQLIT
+885 QLAN
-892 EYGEG
+892 EMEG
-897 GGDMFVALANEYM
+897 GGSDVATRF
-910 NAVDSKAPQVNA
+910 VNA
-922 KSKQAGSN
+922 YLAAINAGKSPAEAAAYAFGSDTQTSAGQGIDSN
-930 MESSVGEGIA
+930 K
-940 ENDAAQTE
+940 AAQTE
-948 FESSMQE
+948 FESTMQE
-955 TVDNVSAMVGAD
+955 TVDNVSAMIGAD

-991 LYDVADNVVSTL
+991 LYDVADNVVNTL

-1098 GRRLD
+1098 GRRLN

>member
-314 AEKQQ
+314 AEKQK

-366 PVMTALTDTKTLLL
+366 PVMTAFTDIKTLLL
-380 EGMIPALETA
+380 EGMIPALETT

-396 KLASPS
+396 KLASPK
-402 VQNAFKKL
+402 VQDSIKKFGEFL
-410 GEGLA
+410 GDA
-415 NVASAFANFAVFI
+415 AKAFADFAMFV
-428 IENGDTIVKTIISI
+428 IENGEVIIKVI
-442 GVGIA
+442 GSIA
-447 AWKIT
+447 AGFATWKIAG
-452 NTVININK
+452 II
-460 MAKELGSLKEAF
+460 GS
-472 QQAIPS
+472 IVTS
-478 IKKMGDAIKASTS
+478 IKKFDSTFKKAGGNIINTIKKINTASLSTV
-491 ATIIGAIATIVMIV
+491 IGAIAAAVTAIISFAFALRDSNEAVNK
-505 AQIAESFLGASDAT
+505 IADDSSALIESSKETAEAFSDTQAEIAVTSELAKEYAGEVLALNDKVKQMEASEQDAT
-519 EDFKSDMASLKEE
+519 KEKRMLADATVRLNEITGQTTATIDENTGMLNENKDAIYDSIDAMETAAKESAYLEYWQNLIKQATEYEIQSRNNLKVIKEDVTFWDTLTGSTRKALDAYYDTEE
-532 AEGMATEFAAT
+532 AMKTNASEMETFNEF
-543 QETLAINGETMR
+543 LAEQGLTISDLASKREEDTDSINE
-555 GLVSDIQ
+555 
-562 ALDTSIKSG
+562 
-571 NLSAAEMAAAQGQ
+571 
-584 LAAKTAEYNAA
+584 
-595 AGEAVL
+595 
-601 KIDAATGAI
+601 
-610 DGSTS
+610 
-615 ALADNTE
+615 NTE
-622 ALIENARKAAE
+622 A
-633 IEALQKAFG
+633 
-642 AQTEAQAQ
+642 
-650 QATQLAEIDKY
+650 
-661 YDQLSDEQ
+661 
-669 KKYIDQMKE
+669 
-678 EGVSVEALSNLW
+678 VS
-690 YASPIW
+690 
-696 GGQVNN
+696 
-702 EIRGIVEGLE
+702 
-712 DSIDVEKA
+712 
-720 AGEQVEYY
+720 
-728 TEKVGESAAADA
+728 
-740 QRKNAIEETSDSLEN
+740 N

-764 IRMQENG
+764 LRMQENG

-790 EQYNSLAELVQ
+790 EQYNSLTELVQ
-801 KEQELQQKRLEI
+801 KEKELYDERVKNLSYAFQNIKDEMNEASITSIEDITSNLNAYSDAMNNWYTNQQV
-813 LTNSNDAI
+813 
-821 SYEDQIS
+821 
-828 LEDRLANYQNNSQK
+828 LA
-842 ILEYEN
+842 EN
-848 GLASLRQRALE
+848 GLGAFIQVFEDMGPAGYAQAQSIVDQIKNGAEDQLPALK
-859 EGNTEAGQAMQAY
+859 
-872 LDTLGDYSVESMG
+872 D
-885 IIHQLIT
+885 
-892 EYGEG
+892 
-897 GGDMFVALANEYM
+897 ALAKVIGVSQHELTSW
-910 NAVDSKAPQVNA
+910 D
-922 KSKQAGSN
+922 
-930 MESSVGEGIA
+930 
-940 ENDAAQTE
+940 
-948 FESSMQE
+948 
-955 TVDNVSAMVGAD
+955 SAMLFSGGSGAVQDVAD
-967 GPFYWLGIGII
+967 GGASNSAAKNEAKNQIEAAVGSMRDVITDDGNFYYLGIGII

-1098 GRRLD
+1098 GRRLN

>member
-1 MAQKVKGITVEIDG
+1 MAQRIKGITVEIGGDT
-15 NVQPLN
+15 QPLN
-21 KRLKEVTDTAKK
+21 KALKDVSKTAAS
-33 LDSELRVIDRLLKL
+33 LNSELRIIDKLLKL
-47 DPSNTTLLTQKQ
+47 DPTNTTLLAQKQ
-59 KLLADSIANTRIKL
+59 EVLAKSIENTTKKLNAL
-73 KELTTAQE
+73 KSAQE

-96 YRALERDVIR
+96 YRVLERQVISTE
-106 AQNSLKYFESQAK
+106 NSLNRLQNEAQ
-119 QVDEALE
+119 QTDEALND
-126 QAENESKQTGKAF
+126 A
-139 DEMGDAAQK
+139 GDAAQK
-148 SGKDMKTLSTGGVV
+148 AGKDMNSLSVGGVALGTV
-162 LGTMLGNLASR
+162 LGNVATKLL
-173 LIEWAGSAATFLTDA
+173 EFAGSAVTFLTDA

-206 KAAGTGIGDVTDD
+206 KAAGTGIDDVTDD

-297 GVNLDD
+297 GVNLED
-303 FNAGLQKCTTS
+303 FNKGLQKCTTS

-353 YTETLS
+353 YTEMLS

-366 PVMTALTDTKTLLL
+366 PVMTAFTDIKTLLL
-380 EGMIPALETA
+380 EGMIPALDTT

-402 VQNAFKKL
+402 VQNAIKKL
-410 GEGLA
+410 GEFLGEA
-415 NVASAFANFAVFI
+415 AKAFADFAIFV
-428 IENGDTIVKTIISI
+428 IENGEIILTVIGSI
-442 GVGIA
+442 AAGFA
-447 AWKIT
+447 AWKISSIIGNVVKSLGT
-452 NTVININK
+452 FVTAVKNAASGAVSAIQSIN
-460 MAKELGSLKEAF
+460 A
-472 QQAIPS
+472 
-478 IKKMGDAIKASTS
+478 ASMS
-491 ATIIGAIATIVMIV
+491 TIIGAIVTVVSLVVSLAS
-505 AQIAESFLGASDAT
+505 ELGKASDEMEDLKSASQDLSGTIDDTAIAFNESEAAYSAT
-519 EDFKSDMASLKEE
+519 KSIADDLLATMIEYNNELK
-532 AEGMATEFAAT
+532 
-543 QETLAINGETMR
+543 Q
-555 GLVSDIQ
+555 
-562 ALDTSIKSG
+562 G
-571 NLSAAEMAAAQGQ
+571 NLSETEAAARRQM
-584 LAAKTAEYNAA
+584 LAQVTAQYNSTV
-595 AGEAVL
+595 GGT
-601 KIDAATGAI
+601 AATINETTGMLNE
-610 DGSTS
+610 STS
-615 ALADNTE
+615 EIKNNTAAL
-622 ALIENARKAAE
+622 LENAR
-633 IEALQKAFG
+633 
-642 AQTEAQAQ
+642 AQAYQ
-650 QATQLAEIDKY
+650 
-661 YDQLSDEQ
+661 
-669 KKYIDQMKE
+669 
-678 EGVSVEALSNLW
+678 EAF
-690 YASPIW
+690 ADIM
-696 GGQVNN
+696 
-702 EIRGIVEGLE
+702 R
-712 DSIDVEKA
+712 
-720 AGEQVEYY
+720 EQVEI
-728 TEKVGESAAADA
+728 EKNRIMAVEAI
-740 QRKNAIEETSDSLEN
+740 RKNMSGLTEEQQNYINELIETENWTGLISELQGTWNTELWAAKDVLSDTAEQEKLTADQLEYLTKAANENGIAFDGNTESVNGNAEAVSN

-764 IRMQENG
+764 LRMQENG

-776 EQTKQLDTYKAKNE
+776 EQTKQLDAYKANNE

-910 NAVDSKAPQVNA
+910 NSVDSKAPQVNA

-940 ENDAAQTE
+940 ENDAAHTE

-955 TVDNVSAMVGAD
+955 IVDNVSAMVGAD

-991 LYDVADNVVSTL
+991 LYDAADTIVSSL
-1003 KSKFNFEISVSS
+1003 KSKFNFSVSVS
-1015 TGRGAKFQG
+1015 KTGSGARLRG

-1098 GRRLD
+1098 GRRLN

>member
-1 MAQKVKGITVEIDG
+1 MAQRIKGITVEIGGDT
-15 NVQPLN
+15 QPLN
-21 KRLKEVTDTAKK
+21 KALKDVSKTAAS
-33 LDSELRVIDRLLKL
+33 LNSELRIIDKLLKL
-47 DPSNTTLLTQKQ
+47 DPTNTTLLAQKQ
-59 KLLADSIANTRIKL
+59 EVLAKSIENTTKKLNAL
-73 KELTTAQE
+73 KSAQE

-96 YRALERDVIR
+96 YRVLERQVISTE
-106 AQNSLKYFESQAK
+106 NSLNRLQNEAQ
-119 QVDEALE
+119 QTDEALNN
-126 QAENESKQTGKAF
+126 A
-139 DEMGDAAQK
+139 GDAAQK
-148 SGKDMKTLSTGGVV
+148 TGKDMNSLSVGGVALGTV
-162 LGTMLGNLASR
+162 LGNVATKLL
-173 LIEWAGSAATFLTDA
+173 EFAGSAVTFLTDA

-206 KAAGTGIGDVTDD
+206 KAAGTGIDDVTDD

-297 GVNLDD
+297 GVNLED
-303 FNAGLQKCTTS
+303 FNKGLQKCTTS

-380 EGMIPALETA
+380 EGMIPALETT

-396 KLASPS
+396 KLASTS
-402 VQNAFKKL
+402 VQNAIKKL
-410 GEGLA
+410 GEFLGEA
-415 NVASAFANFAVFI
+415 AKAFADFAIFV
-428 IENGDTIVKTIISI
+428 IENGEVILTIVGSI
-442 GVGIA
+442 AAGFA
-447 AWKIT
+447 AWKISSIIGNVVKSFGT
-452 NTVININK
+452 FITAVKNAASAATTAIQSIN
-460 MAKELGSLKEAF
+460 A
-472 QQAIPS
+472 
-478 IKKMGDAIKASTS
+478 ASMS
-491 ATIIGAIATIVMIV
+491 TIIGAIVTVVSLVI
-505 AQIAESFLGASDAT
+505 SFASELGKASDEM
-519 EDFKSDMASLKEE
+519 EDLKSASQDLSGTIDDTAIAFNESE
-532 AEGMATEFAAT
+532 AAYAAT
-543 QETLAINGETMR
+543 KNIADDLLATMMR
-555 GLVSDIQ
+555 YNDELK
-562 ALDTSIKSG
+562 AG
-571 NLSAAEMAAAQGQ
+571 NLSETEAAAKREL
-584 LAAKTAEYNAA
+584 LAQVTAQYNSTVGGTAA
-595 AGEAVL
+595 TINEATGLLNESTSGIQNNTDALLKNARAQAYQEAFTDIMREQVEIETNRIKAVEAIQKNMGDLTEEQQNYINGLIEAGNWTELASEFQYSWNKELKSAGEALANTVDQEEL
-601 KIDAATGAI
+601 TADQLEYLTQVANENEIAF
-610 DGSTS
+610 DG
-615 ALADNTE
+615 NTE
-622 ALIENARKAAE
+622 SVDRNA
-633 IEALQKAFG
+633 EA
-642 AQTEAQAQ
+642 
-650 QATQLAEIDKY
+650 
-661 YDQLSDEQ
+661 
-669 KKYIDQMKE
+669 
-678 EGVSVEALSNLW
+678 VS
-690 YASPIW
+690 
-696 GGQVNN
+696 
-702 EIRGIVEGLE
+702 
-712 DSIDVEKA
+712 
-720 AGEQVEYY
+720 
-728 TEKVGESAAADA
+728 
-740 QRKNAIEETSDSLEN
+740 N

-764 IRMQENG
+764 LRMQENG

-776 EQTKQLDTYKAKNE
+776 EQTKQLDAYKAKNE
-790 EQYNSLAELVQ
+790 EQYNSLADLVQ
-801 KEQELQQKRLEI
+801 KEQELQQKRLGI

-821 SYEDQIS
+821 NYEDQIS
-828 LEDRLANYQNNSQK
+828 LQERTDNLNANRQS
-842 ILEYEN
+842 ILDYEA
-848 GLASLRQRALE
+848 GLAELRR
-859 EGNTEAGQAMQAY
+859 QAELQSDESMKNNMLAY
-872 LDTLGDYSVESMG
+872 IATLGDYSRDSMATVS
-885 IIHQLIT
+885 QMVADF
-892 EYGEG
+892 GEG
-897 GGDMFVALANEYM
+897 GGDMAWALVDAYGEALSVAQPGM
-910 NAVDSKAPQVNA
+910 DA
-922 KSKQAGSN
+922 KTHEVGYSAEEAG
-930 MESSVGEGIA
+930 GAGIA
-940 ENDAAQTE
+940 SNDAMQTE
-948 FESSMQE
+948 FESSVQD
-955 TVDNVSAMVGAD
+955 TLNRVSDTIGEN

-1015 TGRGAKFQG
+1015 TGSGAKFQS

-1061 DNNGGGSGG
+1061 DNNGGGNGG

>member
-1 MAQKVKGITVEIDG
+1 MAQRIKGITVEIGGDT
-15 NVQPLN
+15 QPLN
-21 KRLKEVTDTAKK
+21 KALKDVSKTAAS
-33 LDSELRVIDRLLKL
+33 LNSELRIIDKLLKL
-47 DPSNTTLLTQKQ
+47 DPTNTTLLAQKQ
-59 KLLADSIANTRIKL
+59 EVLAKSIENTTKKLNAL
-73 KELTTAQE
+73 KSAQE

-96 YRALERDVIR
+96 YRVLERQVISTE
-106 AQNSLKYFESQAK
+106 NSLNRLQNEAQ
-119 QVDEALE
+119 QTDEALNN
-126 QAENESKQTGKAF
+126 A
-139 DEMGDAAQK
+139 GDAAQK
-148 SGKDMKTLSTGGVV
+148 TGKDMNSLSVGGVALGTV
-162 LGTMLGNLASR
+162 LGNVATKLL
-173 LIEWAGSAATFLTDA
+173 EFAGSAVTFLTDA

-206 KAAGTGIGDVTDD
+206 KAAGTGIDDVTDD

-297 GVNLDD
+297 GVNLED
-303 FNAGLQKCTTS
+303 FNKGLQKCTTS

-353 YTETLS
+353 YTEMLS

-380 EGMIPALETA
+380 EGMIPALETT

-402 VQNAFKKL
+402 VQNSFKKL

-415 NVASAFANFAVFI
+415 EVASAFANFAVFI
-428 IENGDTIVKTIISI
+428 IENGEMIIKIIGSI
-442 GVGIA
+442 AAGFV
-447 AWKIT
+447 AWKISS
-452 NTVININK
+452 IIQS
-460 MAKELGSLKEAF
+460 MGGLKAAF
-472 QQAIPS
+472 QAIIP
-478 IKKMGDAIKASTS
+478 AIKNMGKAITAVSS
-491 ATIIGAIATIVMIV
+491 STIIGALVTVASIIAT
-505 AQIAESFLGASDAT
+505 IAESFLGASDAT
-519 EDFKSDMASLKEE
+519 ETFKDEMASLKDE

-555 GLVSDIQ
+555 GLVTDIQ
-562 ALDTSIKSG
+562 ALDSSIKSG
-571 NLSAAEMAAAQGQ
+571 NLSAAEMAVAQGQ

-595 AGEAVL
+595 AGEEVL

-633 IEALQKAFG
+633 IEALQKAFE

-712 DSIDVEKA
+712 DSIDAEKA
-720 AGEQVEYY
+720 AGEQAEYY

-740 QRKNAIEETSDSLEN
+740 QRKNAIDETN
-755 LTEAQALQL
+755 EALSGLGEAEAIYL
-764 IRMQENG
+764 MQ
-771 QALDE
+771 
-776 EQTKQLDTYKAKNE
+776 
-790 EQYNSLAELVQ
+790 
-801 KEQELQQKRLEI
+801 
-813 LTNSNDAI
+813 
-821 SYEDQIS
+821 
-828 LEDRLANYQNNSQK
+828 RLANNEELSQSDQDALDLWKSNNA
-842 ILEYEN
+842 E
-848 GLASLRQRALE
+848 RAAELE
-859 EGNTEAGQAMQAY
+859 EQLAREKEIYQARVDAATDMNNKIDLSNQTSLKQATENLEHNTQVTQEMVANLDSLYGKIPESLYTYLEEAGTDQAR
-872 LDTLGDYSVESMG
+872 LIS
-885 IIHQLIT
+885 QLAN
-892 EYGEG
+892 EMEG
-897 GGDMFVALANEYM
+897 GGSDVATRF
-910 NAVDSKAPQVNA
+910 VNA
-922 KSKQAGSN
+922 YLAAINAGKSPAEAAAYAFGSDTQTSAGQGIDSN
-930 MESSVGEGIA
+930 K
-940 ENDAAQTE
+940 AAQTE
-948 FESSMQE
+948 FESTMQE
-955 TVDNVSAMVGAD
+955 TVDNVSAMIGAD

-991 LYDVADNVVSTL
+991 LYDVADNVVNTL

>member
-1 MAQKVKGITVEIDG
+1 MAQRIKGITVEIGGDT
-15 NVQPLN
+15 QPLN
-21 KRLKEVTDTAKK
+21 KALKDVSKTAAS
-33 LDSELRVIDRLLKL
+33 LNSELRIIDKLLKL
-47 DPSNTTLLTQKQ
+47 DPTNTTLLAQKQ
-59 KLLADSIANTRIKL
+59 EVLAKSIENTTKKLNAL
-73 KELTTAQE
+73 KSAQE

-96 YRALERDVIR
+96 YRVLERQVISTE
-106 AQNSLKYFESQAK
+106 NSLNRLQNEAQ
-119 QVDEALE
+119 QTDEALND
-126 QAENESKQTGKAF
+126 A
-139 DEMGDAAQK
+139 GDAAQK
-148 SGKDMKTLSTGGVV
+148 AGKDMNSLSVGGVALGTV
-162 LGTMLGNLASR
+162 LGNVATKLL
-173 LIEWAGSAATFLTDA
+173 EFAGSAVTFLTDA

-206 KAAGTGIGDVTDD
+206 KAAGTGIDDVTDD

-297 GVNLDD
+297 GVNLED
-303 FNAGLQKCTTS
+303 FNKGLQKCTTS

-380 EGMIPALETA
+380 EGMIPALETT

-402 VQNAFKKL
+402 VQNSFKKL

-415 NVASAFANFAVFI
+415 EVASAFANFAVFI
-428 IENGDTIVKTIISI
+428 IENGEMIIKIIGSI
-442 GVGIA
+442 AAGFV
-447 AWKIT
+447 AWKISS
-452 NTVININK
+452 IIQS
-460 MAKELGSLKEAF
+460 MGGLKAAF
-472 QQAIPS
+472 QAIIP
-478 IKKMGDAIKASTS
+478 AIKNMGKAITAVSS
-491 ATIIGAIATIVMIV
+491 STIIGALVTVASIIAT
-505 AQIAESFLGASDAT
+505 IAESFLGASDAT
-519 EDFKSDMASLKEE
+519 ETFKDEMASLKDE

-555 GLVSDIQ
+555 GLVTDIQ
-562 ALDTSIKSG
+562 ALDSSIKSG
-571 NLSAAEMAAAQGQ
+571 NLSAAEMAVAQGQ

-595 AGEAVL
+595 AGEEVL

-633 IEALQKAFG
+633 IEALQKAFE

-712 DSIDVEKA
+712 DSIDAEKA
-720 AGEQVEYY
+720 AGEQAEYY

-740 QRKNAIEETSDSLEN
+740 QRKNAIDETN
-755 LTEAQALQL
+755 EALSGLGEAEAIHL
-764 IRMQENG
+764 MQ
-771 QALDE
+771 
-776 EQTKQLDTYKAKNE
+776 
-790 EQYNSLAELVQ
+790 
-801 KEQELQQKRLEI
+801 
-813 LTNSNDAI
+813 
-821 SYEDQIS
+821 
-828 LEDRLANYQNNSQK
+828 RLANNEELSQSDQDALDLWKSNNA
-842 ILEYEN
+842 E
-848 GLASLRQRALE
+848 RAAELE
-859 EGNTEAGQAMQAY
+859 EQLAREKEIYQARVDAATDMNNKIDLSDQTSLKQATENLEHNTQVTQEMVADLDSLYGKIPESLYTYLEEAGTDQAR
-872 LDTLGDYSVESMG
+872 LIS
-885 IIHQLIT
+885 QLAN
-892 EYGEG
+892 EMEG
-897 GGDMFVALANEYM
+897 GGSDVATRF
-910 NAVDSKAPQVNA
+910 VNA
-922 KSKQAGSN
+922 YLAAINAGKSPAEAAAYAFGSDTQTSAGQGIDSN
-930 MESSVGEGIA
+930 K
-940 ENDAAQTE
+940 AAQTE
-948 FESSMQE
+948 FESTVQE
-955 TVDNVSAMVGAD
+955 TVDNVSAMIGAD

-991 LYDVADNVVSTL
+991 LYDVADSIVSAL
-1003 KSKFNFEISVSS
+1003 KGKFNFEISVSG
-1015 TGRGAKFQG
+1015 TGSGAKFQS

-1093 FSKWA
+1093 FRKWA

>member
-206 KAAGTGIGDVTDD
+206 KAAGTGIDDVTDD

-314 AEKQQ
+314 AEKQK

-366 PVMTALTDTKTLLL
+366 PVMTAFTDIKTLLL
-380 EGMIPALETA
+380 EGMIPALETT

-396 KLASPS
+396 KLASPK
-402 VQNAFKKL
+402 VQDSIKKFGEFL
-410 GEGLA
+410 GDA
-415 NVASAFANFAVFI
+415 AKAFADFAMFV
-428 IENGDTIVKTIISI
+428 IENGEVIIKVI
-442 GVGIA
+442 GSIA
-447 AWKIT
+447 AGFATWKIAG
-452 NTVININK
+452 II
-460 MAKELGSLKEAF
+460 GS
-472 QQAIPS
+472 IVTS
-478 IKKMGDAIKASTS
+478 IKKFDSTFKKAGGNIINTIKKINTASLSTV
-491 ATIIGAIATIVMIV
+491 IGAIAAAVTAIISFAFALRDSNEAVNK
-505 AQIAESFLGASDAT
+505 IADDSSALIESSKETAEAFSDTQAEIAVTSELAKEYAGEVLALNDKVKQMEASEQDAT
-519 EDFKSDMASLKEE
+519 KEKRMLADATVRLNEITGQTTATIDENTGMLNENKDAIYDSIDAMETAAKESAYLEYWQNLIKQATEYEIQSRNNLKVIKEDVTFWDTLTGSVRKALDAYYDTEE
-532 AEGMATEFAAT
+532 AMKTNASEMETFNEF
-543 QETLAINGETMR
+543 LAEQGLTISDLASKREEDTDSINE
-555 GLVSDIQ
+555 
-562 ALDTSIKSG
+562 
-571 NLSAAEMAAAQGQ
+571 
-584 LAAKTAEYNAA
+584 
-595 AGEAVL
+595 
-601 KIDAATGAI
+601 
-610 DGSTS
+610 
-615 ALADNTE
+615 NTE
-622 ALIENARKAAE
+622 A
-633 IEALQKAFG
+633 
-642 AQTEAQAQ
+642 
-650 QATQLAEIDKY
+650 
-661 YDQLSDEQ
+661 
-669 KKYIDQMKE
+669 
-678 EGVSVEALSNLW
+678 VS
-690 YASPIW
+690 
-696 GGQVNN
+696 
-702 EIRGIVEGLE
+702 
-712 DSIDVEKA
+712 
-720 AGEQVEYY
+720 
-728 TEKVGESAAADA
+728 
-740 QRKNAIEETSDSLEN
+740 N

-764 IRMQENG
+764 LRMQENG

-776 EQTKQLDTYKAKNE
+776 EQAKQLDAYKAKNE
-790 EQYNSLAELVQ
+790 EQYDSLTELVQ
-801 KEQELQQKRLEI
+801 KEKELYDERVKNLSYAFQNIKDEMNEASITSIEDITSNLNAYSDAMNNWYTNQQV
-813 LTNSNDAI
+813 
-821 SYEDQIS
+821 
-828 LEDRLANYQNNSQK
+828 LA
-842 ILEYEN
+842 EN
-848 GLASLRQRALE
+848 GLGAFIQVFEDMGPAGYAQAQHIVDQIKNGAEDQLPALK
-859 EGNTEAGQAMQAY
+859 
-872 LDTLGDYSVESMG
+872 D
-885 IIHQLIT
+885 
-892 EYGEG
+892 
-897 GGDMFVALANEYM
+897 ALAKVIGVSEYELTNWDSAM
-910 NAVDSKAPQVNA
+910 LFSGGSGAVQDVADGEA
-922 KSKQAGSN
+922 SN
-930 MESSVGEGIA
+930 S
-940 ENDAAQTE
+940 AAQNEAKNQIEDTVG
-948 FESSMQE
+948 SMRDII
-955 TVDNVSAMVGAD
+955 TDD
-967 GPFYWLGIGII
+967 GNFYYLGIGII

-991 LYDVADNVVSTL
+991 LYDVADSIVSAL
-1003 KSKFNFEISVSS
+1003 KGKFNFEISVSG
-1015 TGRGAKFQG
+1015 TGSGAKFQS

-1098 GRRLD
+1098 GRRLN

>member
-1 MAQKVKGITVEIDG
+1 MAQRIKGITVEIGGDT
-15 NVQPLN
+15 QPLN
-21 KRLKEVTDTAKK
+21 KALKDVSKTAAS
-33 LDSELRVIDRLLKL
+33 LNSELRIIDKLLKL
-47 DPSNTTLLTQKQ
+47 DPTNTTLLAQKQ
-59 KLLADSIANTRIKL
+59 EVLAKSIENTTKKLNAL
-73 KELTTAQE
+73 KSAQE

-96 YRALERDVIR
+96 YRVLERQVISTE
-106 AQNSLKYFESQAK
+106 NSLNRLQNEAQ
-119 QVDEALE
+119 QTDEALND
-126 QAENESKQTGKAF
+126 A
-139 DEMGDAAQK
+139 GDAAQK
-148 SGKDMKTLSTGGVV
+148 AGKDMNSLSVGGVALGTV
-162 LGTMLGNLASR
+162 LGNVATKLL
-173 LIEWAGSAATFLTDA
+173 EFAGSAVTFLTDA

-206 KAAGTGIGDVTDD
+206 KAAGTGIDDVTDD

-297 GVNLDD
+297 GVNLED
-303 FNAGLQKCTTS
+303 FNKGLQKCTTS

-380 EGMIPALETA
+380 EGMIPALETT

-402 VQNAFKKL
+402 VQNSFKKL

-415 NVASAFANFAVFI
+415 EVASAFANFAVFI
-428 IENGDTIVKTIISI
+428 IENGEMIIKIIGSI
-442 GVGIA
+442 AAGFV
-447 AWKIT
+447 AWKISS
-452 NTVININK
+452 IIQS
-460 MAKELGSLKEAF
+460 MGGLKAAF
-472 QQAIPS
+472 QAIIP
-478 IKKMGDAIKASTS
+478 AIKNMGKAITAVSS
-491 ATIIGAIATIVMIV
+491 STIIGALVTVASIIAT
-505 AQIAESFLGASDAT
+505 IAESFLGASDAT
-519 EDFKSDMASLKEE
+519 ETFKDEMASLKDE

-555 GLVSDIQ
+555 GLVTDIQ
-562 ALDTSIKSG
+562 ALDSSIKSG
-571 NLSAAEMAAAQGQ
+571 NLSAAEMAVAQGQ

-595 AGEAVL
+595 AGEEVL

-633 IEALQKAFG
+633 IEALQKAFE

-712 DSIDVEKA
+712 DSIDAEKA
-720 AGEQVEYY
+720 AGEQAEYY

-740 QRKNAIEETSDSLEN
+740 QRKNAIDETN
-755 LTEAQALQL
+755 EALSGLGEAEAIYL
-764 IRMQENG
+764 MQ
-771 QALDE
+771 
-776 EQTKQLDTYKAKNE
+776 
-790 EQYNSLAELVQ
+790 
-801 KEQELQQKRLEI
+801 
-813 LTNSNDAI
+813 
-821 SYEDQIS
+821 
-828 LEDRLANYQNNSQK
+828 RLANNEELSQSDQDALDLWKSNNA
-842 ILEYEN
+842 E
-848 GLASLRQRALE
+848 RAAELE
-859 EGNTEAGQAMQAY
+859 EQLAREKEIYQARVDAATDMNNKIDLSNQTSLKQATENLEHNTQVTQEMVANLDSLYGKIPESLYTYLEEAGTDQAR
-872 LDTLGDYSVESMG
+872 LIS
-885 IIHQLIT
+885 QLAN
-892 EYGEG
+892 EMEG
-897 GGDMFVALANEYM
+897 GGSDVATRF
-910 NAVDSKAPQVNA
+910 VNA
-922 KSKQAGSN
+922 YLAAINAGKSPAEAAAYAFGSDTQTSAGQGIDSN
-930 MESSVGEGIA
+930 K
-940 ENDAAQTE
+940 AAQTE
-948 FESSMQE
+948 FESTMQE
-955 TVDNVSAMVGAD
+955 TVDNVSAMIGAD

-991 LYDVADNVVSTL
+991 LYDVADNVVNTL

>member
-1 MAQKVKGITVEIDG
+1 MAQRIKGITVEIGGDT
-15 NVQPLN
+15 QPLN
-21 KRLKEVTDTAKK
+21 KALKDVSKTAAS
-33 LDSELRVIDRLLKL
+33 LNSELRIIDKLLKL
-47 DPSNTTLLTQKQ
+47 DPTNTTLLAQKQ
-59 KLLADSIANTRIKL
+59 EVLAKSIENTTKKLNAL
-73 KELTTAQE
+73 KSAQE

-96 YRALERDVIR
+96 YRVLERQVISTE
-106 AQNSLKYFESQAK
+106 NSLNRLQNEAQ
-119 QVDEALE
+119 QTDEALND
-126 QAENESKQTGKAF
+126 A
-139 DEMGDAAQK
+139 GDAAQK
-148 SGKDMKTLSTGGVV
+148 AGKDMNSLSVGGVALGTV
-162 LGTMLGNLASR
+162 LGNVATKLL
-173 LIEWAGSAATFLTDA
+173 EFAGSAVTFLTDA

-297 GVNLDD
+297 GVNLED
-303 FNAGLQKCTTS
+303 FNKGLQKCTTS

-380 EGMIPALETA
+380 EGMIPALETT

-402 VQNAFKKL
+402 VQNSFKKL

-415 NVASAFANFAVFI
+415 EVASAFANFAVFI
-428 IENGDTIVKTIISI
+428 IENGEMIIKIIGSI
-442 GVGIA
+442 AAGFV
-447 AWKIT
+447 AWKISS
-452 NTVININK
+452 IIQS
-460 MAKELGSLKEAF
+460 MGGLKAAF
-472 QQAIPS
+472 QAIIP
-478 IKKMGDAIKASTS
+478 AIKNMGKAITAVSS
-491 ATIIGAIATIVMIV
+491 STIIGALVTVASIIAT
-505 AQIAESFLGASDAT
+505 IAESFLGASDAT
-519 EDFKSDMASLKEE
+519 ETFKDEMASLKDE

-555 GLVSDIQ
+555 GLVTDIQ
-562 ALDTSIKSG
+562 ALDSSIKSG
-571 NLSAAEMAAAQGQ
+571 NLSAAEMAVAQGQ

-595 AGEAVL
+595 AGEEVL

-633 IEALQKAFG
+633 IEALQKAFE

-740 QRKNAIEETSDSLEN
+740 QRKNAIEETSDSLED

-776 EQTKQLDTYKAKNE
+776 EQTKQLDAYKAKNE
-790 EQYNSLAELVQ
+790 EQYNSLTELVQ

-821 SYEDQIS
+821 NYEDQIS
-828 LEDRLANYQNNSQK
+828 LKERIDNLNSNTQAV
-842 ILEYEN
+842 LDYES
-848 GLASLRQRALE
+848 GLAELRQ
-859 EGNTEAGQAMQAY
+859 QAELQSNESMKNNMLAY
-872 LDTLGDYSVESMG
+872 IETLGDYSKDSMA
-885 IIHQLIT
+885 IVSQMVT
-892 EYGEG
+892 DFGEG
-897 GGDMFVALANEYM
+897 GGNMAWALANAYG
-910 NAVDSKAPQVNA
+910 NALSVA
-922 KSKQAGSN
+922 KPGMDAKTHEVGYSAEEAG
-930 MESSVGEGIA
+930 GAGIA
-940 ENDAAQTE
+940 SNDAMQTE

-955 TVDNVSAMVGAD
+955 TVDNVSAMIGAD

-1098 GRRLD
+1098 GRRLN

>member
-1 MAQKVKGITVEIDG
+1 MAQRIKGITVEIGGDT
-15 NVQPLN
+15 QPLN
-21 KRLKEVTDTAKK
+21 KALKDVSKTAAS
-33 LDSELRVIDRLLKL
+33 LNSELRIIDKLLKL
-47 DPSNTTLLTQKQ
+47 DPTNTTLLAQKQ
-59 KLLADSIANTRIKL
+59 EVLAKSIENTTKKLNAL
-73 KELTTAQE
+73 KSAQE

-96 YRALERDVIR
+96 YRVLERQVISTE
-106 AQNSLKYFESQAK
+106 NSLNRLQNEAQ
-119 QVDEALE
+119 QTDEALNN
-126 QAENESKQTGKAF
+126 A
-139 DEMGDAAQK
+139 GDAAQK
-148 SGKDMKTLSTGGVV
+148 TGKDMNSLSVGGVALGTV
-162 LGTMLGNLASR
+162 LGNVATKLL
-173 LIEWAGSAATFLTDA
+173 EFAGSAVTFLTDA

-206 KAAGTGIGDVTDD
+206 KAAGTGIDDVTDD

-297 GVNLDD
+297 GVNLED
-303 FNAGLQKCTTS
+303 FNKGLQKCTTS

-380 EGMIPALETA
+380 EGMIPALETT

-396 KLASPS
+396 KLASTS
-402 VQNAFKKL
+402 VQNAIKKL
-410 GEGLA
+410 GEFLGEA
-415 NVASAFANFAVFI
+415 AKAFADFAIFV
-428 IENGDTIVKTIISI
+428 IENGEVILTIVGSI
-442 GVGIA
+442 AAGFA
-447 AWKIT
+447 AWKI
-452 NTVININK
+452 
-460 MAKELGSLKEAF
+460 S
-472 QQAIPS
+472 S
-478 IKKMGDAIKASTS
+478 IIGNVVKSFGTFITAIKNAASAATTAIQS
-491 ATIIGAIATIVMIV
+491 INAASMSTIIGAIVTVVSLVI
-505 AQIAESFLGASDAT
+505 SFASELGKASDEM
-519 EDFKSDMASLKEE
+519 EDLKSASQDLSGTIDDTAIAFNESE
-532 AEGMATEFAAT
+532 AAYAAT
-543 QETLAINGETMR
+543 KNIADDLLATMMR
-555 GLVSDIQ
+555 YNDELK
-562 ALDTSIKSG
+562 AG
-571 NLSAAEMAAAQGQ
+571 NLSETEAAAKREL
-584 LAAKTAEYNAA
+584 LAQVTAQYNSTV
-595 AGEAVL
+595 GGT
-601 KIDAATGAI
+601 AATINEATGLLNE
-610 DGSTS
+610 STIEIQNNTD
-615 ALADNTE
+615 AL
-622 ALIENARKAAE
+622 LKNAR
-633 IEALQKAFG
+633 
-642 AQTEAQAQ
+642 AQAYQ
-650 QATQLAEIDKY
+650 
-661 YDQLSDEQ
+661 
-669 KKYIDQMKE
+669 
-678 EGVSVEALSNLW
+678 EAFTD
-690 YASPIW
+690 IM
-696 GGQVNN
+696 
-702 EIRGIVEGLE
+702 R
-712 DSIDVEKA
+712 
-720 AGEQVEYY
+720 EQVEIEKNRIMAVEAIQKNMGDL
-728 TEKVGESAAADA
+728 TEEQQNYINGLIEAGNWTELASEFQYSWNKELKSAGEVLANTVDQEELTADQLEYLTKVANENEIAFDGNTESVD
-740 QRKNAIEETSDSLEN
+740 RNAEAVSN

-764 IRMQENG
+764 LRMQENG

-776 EQTKQLDTYKAKNE
+776 EQTKQLDAYKAKNE
-790 EQYNSLAELVQ
+790 EQYNSLTELVQ

-821 SYEDQIS
+821 NYEDQIS
-828 LEDRLANYQNNSQK
+828 LKERIDNLNANTQSV
-842 ILEYEN
+842 LDYES
-848 GLASLRQRALE
+848 GLAELRQ
-859 EGNTEAGQAMQAY
+859 QAELQSNESMKNNMLAY
-872 LDTLGDYSVESMG
+872 IETLGDYSKDSMA
-885 IIHQLIT
+885 IVSQMVADF
-892 EYGEG
+892 GEG
-897 GGDMFVALANEYM
+897 GGNMAWALANAYG
-910 NAVDSKAPQVNA
+910 NALSVA
-922 KSKQAGSN
+922 KPGMDAKTHEVGYSAEEAG
-930 MESSVGEGIA
+930 GAGIA
-940 ENDAAQTE
+940 SNDAMQTE
-948 FESSMQE
+948 FESSMQD
-955 TVDNVSAMVGAD
+955 TLNRVSDMIGEN

-1015 TGRGAKFQG
+1015 TGSGAKFQS

-1061 DNNGGGSGG
+1061 DNNGGGNGG